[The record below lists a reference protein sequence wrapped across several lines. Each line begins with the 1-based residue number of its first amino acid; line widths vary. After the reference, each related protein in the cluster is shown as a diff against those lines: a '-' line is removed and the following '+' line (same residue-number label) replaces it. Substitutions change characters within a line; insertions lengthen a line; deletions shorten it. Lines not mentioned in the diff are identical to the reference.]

1 MRHNKVIDVTVKLQR
16 VTVFIAIQEISIL
29 ITEETTMRTSYFIIH
44 IQGLFLSRS
53 HSIQEDNLLVE
64 FGL

>member
-29 ITEETTMRTSYFIIH
+29 ITEETTRRQPIS
-44 IQGLFLSRS
+44 
-53 HSIQEDNLLVE
+53 
-64 FGL
+64 